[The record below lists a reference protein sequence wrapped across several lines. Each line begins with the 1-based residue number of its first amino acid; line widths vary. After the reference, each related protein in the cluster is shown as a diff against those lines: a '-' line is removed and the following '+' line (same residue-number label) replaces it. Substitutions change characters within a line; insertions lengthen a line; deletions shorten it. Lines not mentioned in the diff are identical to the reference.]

1 MNLMIRLSCL
11 ALPLCLIA
19 CGKPEA
25 ETEIAGTALVQVEA
39 AQSGPM
45 TDAVIAYG
53 SVEAGADQ
61 ACAVSAAAE
70 SQVQQVLV
78 QVGEP
83 VRRGQ
88 AVLRVLPSPATT
100 LDLGNAQREARST
113 QVELQRVAGLREQ
126 QLATESELQAA
137 RSAAESAAALR
148 DSLQSRA
155 APGAGVVLTA
165 PCDAVVDELAFKVG
179 EWLPAGGVA
188 LRLTPA
194 QGQSVRLGVEPD
206 AMHGLKNGARV
217 QLADLEGHDVAEGRI
232 AALDR
237 RIDKQSGLAAVL
249 VQADAG
255 TALTV
260 GQRLRAALVRGVR
273 QNALSVPSSAITFA
287 DDQPQLYVVVGG
299 KAQRREPRLGLR
311 DEGRIEIL
319 EGLKAGETVVVLG
332 NDALSD
338 GAAVRLGD
346 APAEDKE
353 P

>member
-1 MNLMIRLSCL
+1 MNLMTRVLL
-11 ALPLCLIA
+11 GALPLCLVA
-19 CGKPEA
+19 CGKPEV
-25 ETEIAGTALVQVEA
+25 ETEVAGTALVQVEA
-39 AQSGPM
+39 AQTGPM

-53 SVEAGADQ
+53 SVAVDAGQ
-61 ACAVSAAAE
+61 SCAVSAAAE

-88 AVLRVLPSPATT
+88 AVLRVLPSPAAA

-155 APGAGVVLTA
+155 VPGAGLVLTA
-165 PCDAVVDELAFKVG
+165 PCDAVVDEVAFKVG

-188 LRLTPA
+188 VRLTPA

-206 AMHGLKNGARV
+206 ALAGLKNGAGV
-217 QLADLEGHDVAEGRI
+217 QLANLEGQALGAGRVAAIDGRI
-232 AALDR
+232 DT
-237 RIDKQSGLAAVL
+237 QSGLATVL
-249 VQADAG
+249 VRADTG
-255 TALTV
+255 VSLPV
-260 GQRLRAALVRGVR
+260 GQRVRAALLRGVH
-273 QNALSVPSSAITFA
+273 QNVLSVPSAAVTFA
-287 DDQPQLYVVVGG
+287 DDQPLLYVVVEG
-299 KAQRREPRLGLR
+299 KAQRRQPRLGLR

-319 EGLKAGETVVVLG
+319 EGVKLGERVVVLG

-338 GAAVRLGD
+338 GAAVRLGE
-346 APAEDKE
+346 APAADKE